1 MTQPARR
8 DNETAAVEP
17 APAVAAAAA
26 PPARSSVA
34 RILALQ
40 RSAGNAAVTA
50 YLAREEEGA
59 TATVSAI
66 DAWRELLDDG
76 DEEGAITHAGQLSPD
91 DATTALTDQTLR
103 ALAVSTFDDEE
114 MSRAMLALQGGTLL
128 QKLNWMSVEGSS
140 LELVLPLITAATV
153 PAEQKTELYERNY
166 IRDLFV
172 DMCSNEEMATVVGL
186 LGGTLEQK
194 LNWMLTEGADWA
206 VVEPML
212 GGP

>member
-1 MTQPARR
+1 M
-8 DNETAAVEP
+8 
-17 APAVAAAAA
+17 
-26 PPARSSVA
+26 
-34 RILALQ
+34 
-40 RSAGNAAVTA
+40 
-50 YLAREEEGA
+50 
-59 TATVSAI
+59 SAI

-76 DEEGAITHAGQLSPD
+76 DEEGAITQAGQLSPD

-114 MSRAMLALQGGTLL
+114 RWRAMSALSGGLLL

-153 PAEQKTELYERNY
+153 RAERKSRSSTSATC

-172 DMCSNEEMATVVGL
+172 DISAATRRWRRSWGCSAGA
-186 LGGTLEQK
+186 LEQK

-212 GGP
+212 LAP